1 MDKLELRNKQFE
13 LEAGRY
19 KLTIAFILLFVLLL
33 ALFVIGFHYIRVKRI
48 KNLLEISDKEL
59 KKDVKKMNKNHF
71 DKFEN
76 LFNAI
81 ASISSV
87 EECRLFLED
96 LCTIKELSDMN
107 QRLEVAKLLSD
118 GKNYWVYLVNNNKAQ
133 KQYIQI

>member
-1 MDKLELRNKQFE
+1 
-13 LEAGRY
+13 
-19 KLTIAFILLFVLLL
+19 
-33 ALFVIGFHYIRVKRI
+33 
-48 KNLLEISDKEL
+48 
-59 KKDVKKMNKNHF
+59 MNKNHF

-118 GKNYWVYLVNNNKAQ
+118 GKNYQEISKETGASSATISRVNKCLTYSDGY
-133 KQYIQI
+133 KSMISKIKVDKD